1 MIRPKRVE
9 DQDPIKHLQS
19 LLTDRNKVLER
30 ISGIRAML
38 DSIKAPASS
47 AALPESIP
55 TTTSLAPAPREEPYD
70 RLLHVL
76 RDMQS
81 EIENQ
86 VRPLAQQAIDFEVQR
101 VREQAAIDQR
111 DLRTCVE
118 QIDRCVSA
126 CVQHAH
132 EYRREHAELARFNGR
147 LAALGSAAEPL
158 PECPSEITEII
169 SSRLQWLHVQQK
181 I

>member
-47 AALPESIP
+47 AAEPESIP

-132 EYRREHAELARFNGR
+132 EYRR
-147 LAALGSAAEPL
+147 
-158 PECPSEITEII
+158 
-169 SSRLQWLHVQQK
+169 
-181 I
+181 